1 MRARN
6 TLCSC
11 AAVLLIDALLCAQV
25 LPGRWEKVDALAA
38 GIPLIIKMNS
48 GDRVEGKFQSAD
60 FDGILLTSLDGRE
73 VRLPKSGIRSIETT
87 VKVSDRLRNGI
98 WIGAGAG
105 ALAGMIAMLAYA
117 RSVTASGSI
126 WGEDTTGYLVGSAL
140 VGAGAG
146 ALAGAAVDASIKSNE
161 VIYRAR

>member
-6 TLCSC
+6 AVHIC
-11 AAVLLIDALLCAQV
+11 AAVLLTHALLNAQV

-38 GIPLIIKMNS
+38 GIPIIVKMNS
-48 GDRVEGKFQSAD
+48 GDRVEGKFQSTD
-60 FDGILLTSLDGRE
+60 FDCILLTRLDGWE
-73 VRLPKSGIRSIETT
+73 VRLPKSAIRSIETT
-87 VKVSDRLRNGI
+87 VRVSDRLRNGA

-105 ALAGMIAMLAYA
+105 ALAGMLAMAAYA
-117 RSVTASGSI
+117 RSVTASGPI
-126 WGEDTTGYLVGSAL
+126 WGEETPGYILGAAL

-146 ALAGAAVDASIKSNE
+146 ALTGAAVDASIKSNE